1 MGKIH
6 TSSKIFLWQVL
17 GVAVTFAPILVEILL
32 NRHIY
37 FATKDAGWSLTI
49 GGIIAVILVAMA
61 MFGKLSKFMGS
72 EIRVVGTIFVL
83 SLLLEPILLNFKL
96 LSGLLFAGMCIN
108 GIFIKP
114 KIKRLEG
121 RKRNE
126 ETADV
131 LKEALH
137 GN

>member
-1 MGKIH
+1 MGKIK
-6 TSSKIFLWQVL
+6 TRSKILLWQVL

-37 FATKDAGWSLTI
+37 FATKDAGVSLTI

-61 MFGKLSKFMGS
+61 MLGKLSKFMGS
-72 EIRVVGTIFVL
+72 EIRVVGVIFVL
-83 SLLLEPILLNFKL
+83 SILLEPILLNFKL
-96 LSGLLFAGMCIN
+96 LSGLLLAGMCAN

-114 KIKRLEG
+114 KIKKLLR
-121 RKRNE
+121 RKNNE
-126 ETADV
+126 ETASV